1 MACSYAFGVSGAMS
15 AFTVAFQVPNL
26 FRRLFGEGA
35 LSAAAIPV
43 LSEKLEREDVASV
56 DALAGRLVAML
67 LVALAVLCIVLEGA
81 IAGIYWCTAARG
93 GDTLVWTLTA
103 LMLPYMVLI
112 CGTAILGGIQ
122 NVFGGFAVPAA
133 LPIVL
138 NIFNITAALT
148 ARRWFGDH
156 LERGVVLL
164 SASVMVA
171 GMVQFVLQWF
181 ATRRRGLK
189 LKLKLDTRDPAIRRN
204 GLTMLPMLAGLA
216 AVQLNTLADSVI
228 AYVFV
233 EEQIGDAA
241 SAERVGSAV
250 LYFGQRLYQFP
261 LGVFSAA
268 LATAIFP
275 TLSRYA
281 AVGDKPALGHT
292 LSRAVGLAT
301 FEGVPCMV
309 GLILVRE
316 PLVEV
321 LFKRGEFAAWGDAVD
336 RVSFAVAMYAVGIW
350 AASLN
355 QIVVR
360 AFYSVQDVRTPLRIS
375 MFNVVLNVTLNLILV
390 NTFMKEAGMA
400 FATSF
405 CATLQIIWLMVN
417 FHRRQGHLEW
427 RAISIGMVKVL
438 IAAALMAG
446 AILLIDKQLLTHAA
460 ASTKL
465 LTLVPVGAAIYLAA
479 TWMLKCEELRHLL
492 RR

>member
-1 MACSYAFGVSGAMS
+1 
-15 AFTVAFQVPNL
+15 
-26 FRRLFGEGA
+26 
-35 LSAAAIPV
+35 
-43 LSEKLEREDVASV
+43 
-56 DALAGRLVAML
+56 
-67 LVALAVLCIVLEGA
+67 
-81 IAGIYWCTAARG
+81 
-93 GDTLVWTLTA
+93 
-103 LMLPYMVLI
+103 
-112 CGTAILGGIQ
+112 
-122 NVFGGFAVPAA
+122 
-133 LPIVL
+133 
-138 NIFNITAALT
+138 
-148 ARRWFGDH
+148 
-156 LERGVVLL
+156 
-164 SASVMVA
+164 
-171 GMVQFVLQWF
+171 
-181 ATRRRGLK
+181 
-189 LKLKLDTRDPAIRRN
+189 
-204 GLTMLPMLAGLA
+204 MLAGLA